1 MGCRPN
7 LLGDF
12 ILKPLPRFAPAFKLI
27 EAKQSQYES
36 SMTKKNRSVMVNPM
50 TERF

>member
-12 ILKPLPRFAPAFKLI
+12 IPKPLLRFALAFKLI
-27 EAKQSQYES
+27 EAKQSHTNLILKSNQ
-36 SMTKKNRSVMVNPM
+36 
-50 TERF
+50 